1 VWLFPGGAASI
12 TVKSRVAVA
21 GGTLIRFTHHSVS
34 TQTPM
39 TAAVFIPPGV
49 EYSAQVLV
57 ALTPRHLFCNT
68 HMAYYPSSLPLAP
81 WAVADA
87 RGHAQVPAIY
97 WLSGLTCTDE
107 NFSQKA
113 GAFAHAARE
122 KV

>member
-1 VWLFPGGAASI
+1 
-12 TVKSRVAVA
+12 
-21 GGTLIRFTHHSVS
+21 
-34 TQTPM
+34 M

-57 ALTPRHLFCNT
+57 ALTPRHLFYNT
-68 HMAYYPSSLPLAP
+68 YDPSSLPFAP

>member
-1 VWLFPGGAASI
+1 MTLTLGCAFQFLPS
-12 TVKSRVAVA
+12 KSKSC
-21 GGTLIRFTHHSVS
+21 FHHNLG
-34 TQTPM
+34 P
-39 TAAVFIPPGV
+39 
-49 EYSAQVLV
+49 
-57 ALTPRHLFCNT
+57 
-68 HMAYYPSSLPLAP
+68 
-81 WAVADA
+81 VADV